1 MLKKS
6 WKHFWKNGIVQ
17 KDSTGRI
24 KSEKYKEEDLEEWTR
39 TRRFFFSLD
48 DLQMVIS
55 SLTLITSKLS
65 DVELVSM
72 QELALRP
79 ISFSVWV
86 NSHYIVACGGWRNN
100 GTHSSCTVQNMNGHQ
115 ISRSSMK
122 LRRYFF
128 VMVSIQEQLISIG
141 EVLWLQYNG
150 NYLIEC
156 KYYME

>member
-24 KSEKYKEEDLEEWTR
+24 KSEKYKEDLEEWTR
-39 TRRFFFSLD
+39 TRRFVFSLD

-86 NSHYIVACGGWRNN
+86 NSHYIVPVVVGEIMELFQV
-100 GTHSSCTVQNMNGHQ
+100 VQFKTLMDIRFQ
-115 ISRSSMK
+115 DR
-122 LRRYFF
+122 
-128 VMVSIQEQLISIG
+128 Q
-141 EVLWLQYNG
+141 
-150 NYLIEC
+150 
-156 KYYME
+156 